1 MNKWIKKAVFG
12 TCLFTATIVTS
23 LNLSALTIVETTN
36 PDDNFDS
43 IIDNSIVMGITKF
56 EPDVVLTALRA
67 SNATF
72 NDVIFN
78 YGNDGY
84 KGVKIYYY
92 LSGTWF
98 EIDEENE
105 AHVIS
110 DEAVIQKLNKLD
122 IYYINNKEKMLELS
136 YSKELK
142 DGYELVYK
150 TNNAEK
156 DKLVKFENGKL
167 SIPATVKKLELFV
180 KNTESGEEQ
189 SVDVFEKEELNDIIF
204 NRMSSEGSIA
214 KGDATG
220 GDLEYTVDG
229 NKITINGS
237 VKWYGADAGA
247 QNGRKPGNYA
257 SVKIS
262 ASDKYTKEDLL
273 ANTKLTIDDRETI
286 TWGDVIDESLGED
299 VFFTLYPRFD
309 ENTKSH
315 KVVVEWVDGNV
326 QTFIIELGE
335 NATLESAPAGKIEKG
350 DATGGELEYTV
361 NEDKITIDGNVKW
374 YEADANAQNGRKAGN
389 YASVKISANEV
400 YTKEF
405 LDRNT
410 KVTIDGKTVVEWKD
424 IVDATIGEDVFF
436 TLYPRF
442 DENTKSHTISI
453 EWENGNVQTFVIELA
468 DTATLESAP
477 AGTIEKG
484 DTTGGEL
491 EYTVDGSKI
500 TIDGN
505 VKWYGSDDGA
515 QNGRTAG
522 NYASVKI
529 SAPELYTREM
539 LVNSAKVTIDD
550 RETIN
555 WETITDSSIGE
566 DVFFTLYP
574 RFDENTKS
582 HTVTIEWENGN
593 TQTFVIELA
602 DTATLEEAAVGTIV
616 KGDATGGDL
625 EYTVDGN
632 KITIDGDVK
641 WYGADATAQNGR
653 KAGNYAS
660 VKISAN
666 EAYTREM
673 LVSNAKVTIDDRET
687 INWETI
693 TDSSIGE
700 DVFFVLYPRFDE
712 NTKSHK
718 VTIEWE
724 NGNTQTFAI
733 ELSENATLESA
744 PKGTIAKGDAT
755 GGELEYTVDGNKVTI
770 NGNVKWYGA
779 DENAQNGR
787 KPGNYA
793 SVKISA
799 NEMYTKE
806 FLDSNTKVTIDGK
819 TIVDWKD
826 IVDTTIGED
835 VFFVL
840 YPRFDENTK
849 SHTVSIEWENGN
861 TQVFT
866 IELDANA
873 TLESAPK
880 GTIAK
885 GDATGGDLEYTV
897 DGNKIT
903 IDGDVKWYGADANA
917 QNGRKAGNYAS
928 VKISANEVYSKEFLD
943 KNTKITIDDR
953 ETITWGEIID
963 ESLGE
968 DVFFTLYPRFDENT
982 KSHKVTIEWE
992 NGNTQT
998 FAIELSENAT
1008 LESAPKGTIAKGDAT
1023 GGDLEY
1029 TIDGNKVTINGTMK
1043 WYEADENAQNGRKAG
1058 NYASVKISAN
1068 EAYTREMLVSNA
1080 KVTIDD
1086 RETINWETITDSS
1099 IGEDVF
1105 FVLYPRFDENTKS
1118 HTVTIEWENGNTQ
1131 TFTIELGESIVL
1143 EPEQTI

>member
-150 TNNAEK
+150 TNNTEK

-220 GDLEYTVDG
+220 GDLKYTVDG

-299 VFFTLYPRFD
+299 VFFTF
-309 ENTKSH
+309 
-315 KVVVEWVDGNV
+315 
-326 QTFIIELGE
+326 
-335 NATLESAPAGKIEKG
+335 
-350 DATGGELEYTV
+350 
-361 NEDKITIDGNVKW
+361 
-374 YEADANAQNGRKAGN
+374 
-389 YASVKISANEV
+389 
-400 YTKEF
+400 
-405 LDRNT
+405 
-410 KVTIDGKTVVEWKD
+410 
-424 IVDATIGEDVFF
+424 
-436 TLYPRF
+436 YPRF
-442 DENTKSHTISI
+442 DENTKSHTI
-453 EWENGNVQTFVIELA
+453 
-468 DTATLESAP
+468 
-477 AGTIEKG
+477 
-484 DTTGGEL
+484 
-491 EYTVDGSKI
+491 
-500 TIDGN
+500 
-505 VKWYGSDDGA
+505 
-515 QNGRTAG
+515 
-522 NYASVKI
+522 
-529 SAPELYTREM
+529 
-539 LVNSAKVTIDD
+539 
-550 RETIN
+550 
-555 WETITDSSIGE
+555 
-566 DVFFTLYP
+566 
-574 RFDENTKS
+574 
-582 HTVTIEWENGN
+582 TIEWENGN

-602 DTATLEEAAVGTIV
+602 
-616 KGDATGGDL
+616 
-625 EYTVDGN
+625 
-632 KITIDGDVK
+632 
-641 WYGADATAQNGR
+641 
-653 KAGNYAS
+653 
-660 VKISAN
+660 
-666 EAYTREM
+666 
-673 LVSNAKVTIDDRET
+673 ET
-687 INWETI
+687 
-693 TDSSIGE
+693 
-700 DVFFVLYPRFDE
+700 
-712 NTKSHK
+712 
-718 VTIEWE
+718 
-724 NGNTQTFAI
+724 
-733 ELSENATLESA
+733 ATLESA
-744 PKGTIAKGDAT
+744 PKGTIAKGD
-755 GGELEYTVDGNKVTI
+755 
-770 NGNVKWYGA
+770 
-779 DENAQNGR
+779 
-787 KPGNYA
+787 
-793 SVKISA
+793 S
-799 NEMYTKE
+799 
-806 FLDSNTKVTIDGK
+806 
-819 TIVDWKD
+819 
-826 IVDTTIGED
+826 
-835 VFFVL
+835 
-840 YPRFDENTK
+840 
-849 SHTVSIEWENGN
+849 
-861 TQVFT
+861 
-866 IELDANA
+866 
-873 TLESAPK
+873 
-880 GTIAK
+880 
-885 GDATGGDLEYTV
+885 TGGDLEYTV
-897 DGNKIT
+897 EGNKVT
-903 IDGDVKWYGADANA
+903 INGTMKWYGADANA

-928 VKISANEVYSKEFLD
+928 VKISANEVYTREMLVSKA
-943 KNTKITIDDR
+943 KVTIDDR
-953 ETITWGEIID
+953 ETINWETITD
-963 ESLGE
+963 PSMGE
-968 DVFFTLYPRFDENT
+968 DVFFTFYPRFDENT
-982 KSHKVTIEWE
+982 KSHTITIEWE

-998 FAIELSENAT
+998 FVIELAETAT

-1105 FVLYPRFDENTKS
+1105 FILYPRFDENTKS
-1118 HTVTIEWENGNTQ
+1118 HTITIEWENGNTQ

>member
-150 TNNAEK
+150 TNNTEK

-220 GDLEYTVDG
+220 GDLKYTVDG

-299 VFFTLYPRFD
+299 VFFTFYPRFD

-361 NEDKITIDGNVKW
+361 NEN
-374 YEADANAQNGRKAGN
+374 
-389 YASVKISANEV
+389 
-400 YTKEF
+400 
-405 LDRNT
+405 
-410 KVTIDGKTVVEWKD
+410 
-424 IVDATIGEDVFF
+424 
-436 TLYPRF
+436 
-442 DENTKSHTISI
+442 
-453 EWENGNVQTFVIELA
+453 
-468 DTATLESAP
+468 
-477 AGTIEKG
+477 
-484 DTTGGEL
+484 
-491 EYTVDGSKI
+491 KI

-505 VKWYGSDDGA
+505 VKWYGADANA
-515 QNGRTAG
+515 QNGRKPG

-555 WETITDSSIGE
+555 WETVTDPSMGE
-566 DVFFTLYP
+566 DVFFTFYP

-582 HTVTIEWENGN
+582 HTITIEWENGN

-602 DTATLEEAAVGTIV
+602 
-616 KGDATGGDL
+616 
-625 EYTVDGN
+625 
-632 KITIDGDVK
+632 
-641 WYGADATAQNGR
+641 
-653 KAGNYAS
+653 
-660 VKISAN
+660 
-666 EAYTREM
+666 
-673 LVSNAKVTIDDRET
+673 ET
-687 INWETI
+687 
-693 TDSSIGE
+693 
-700 DVFFVLYPRFDE
+700 
-712 NTKSHK
+712 
-718 VTIEWE
+718 
-724 NGNTQTFAI
+724 
-733 ELSENATLESA
+733 
-744 PKGTIAKGDAT
+744 
-755 GGELEYTVDGNKVTI
+755 
-770 NGNVKWYGA
+770 
-779 DENAQNGR
+779 
-787 KPGNYA
+787 
-793 SVKISA
+793 
-799 NEMYTKE
+799 
-806 FLDSNTKVTIDGK
+806 
-819 TIVDWKD
+819 
-826 IVDTTIGED
+826 
-835 VFFVL
+835 
-840 YPRFDENTK
+840 
-849 SHTVSIEWENGN
+849 
-861 TQVFT
+861 
-866 IELDANA
+866 
-873 TLESAPK
+873 
-880 GTIAK
+880 
-885 GDATGGDLEYTV
+885 
-897 DGNKIT
+897 
-903 IDGDVKWYGADANA
+903 
-917 QNGRKAGNYAS
+917 
-928 VKISANEVYSKEFLD
+928 
-943 KNTKITIDDR
+943 
-953 ETITWGEIID
+953 
-963 ESLGE
+963 
-968 DVFFTLYPRFDENT
+968 
-982 KSHKVTIEWE
+982 
-992 NGNTQT
+992 
-998 FAIELSENAT
+998 AT

-1105 FVLYPRFDENTKS
+1105 FILYPRFDENTKS
-1118 HTVTIEWENGNTQ
+1118 HTITIEWENGNTQ